1 MKQNYETGRSMVE
14 MLGTLAIIG
23 VLSVGGVMGYSY
35 GMDKYRANQII
46 NDIMLRTT
54 DLLTQANQGHEALS
68 LSEWDKEDTI
78 YDFANPAYVEDE
90 NLIVLDV
97 GTNKKM
103 SKRVCEM
110 VYDTLFNEAVQIDV
124 NAVRAD
130 TNILCGKD
138 NTMTF
143 YFSTNH
149 TAESN
154 STASTTATMT
164 ETTTTL
170 PSEGC
175 TSNSE
180 CGPDEY
186 CAASAP
192 TANNP
197 FPDGKKGI
205 CTLVDFNKH
214 VITVNGK
221 TEIWHVSQ
229 YSMSYWE
236 AVYAC
241 QRLNATIASA
251 HDLYKN
257 WTGRHFSTF
266 ELNDR
271 ANALAVA
278 CGLGSTYI
286 QVSERTSNGLIYQI
300 ELAYGYMTGPSG
312 SDYSDTN
319 GGRDGGTAHVVCY
332 EGALADLE

>member
-23 VLSVGGVMGYSY
+23 VLSVGGIVGYSY
-35 GMDKYRANQII
+35 GMDKYRANTII
-46 NDIMLRTT
+46 NDIMLR
-54 DLLTQANQGHEALS
+54 A
-68 LSEWDKEDTI
+68 
-78 YDFANPAYVEDE
+78 
-90 NLIVLDV
+90 
-97 GTNKKM
+97 
-103 SKRVCEM
+103 
-110 VYDTLFNEAVQIDV
+110 IDV
-124 NAVRAD
+124 NAQFDSTGDANLSEWPTTTVGKYAIGLENETIGIQVSDLPKR
-130 TNILCGKD
+130 LCEMVFEGMINNATVKIGTTEYD
-138 NTMTF
+138 SAIDDVCGNTNTMVF
-143 YFSTNH
+143 YVDDTL
-149 TAESN
+149 T
-154 STASTTATMT
+154 STTE
-164 ETTTTL
+164 ETTTTPITTTTEETTTTTIA
-170 PSEGC
+170 PSGGC

-180 CGPDEY
+180 CNPNEY
-186 CAASAP
+186 CAASSP
-192 TANNP
+192 TASNP
-197 FPDGKKGI
+197 FPDGKKGV

-214 VITVNGK
+214 TITVNGK
-221 TEIWHVSQ
+221 TEIWYVSQ
-229 YSMSYWE
+229 YEMSYWE

-312 SDYSDTN
+312 SDYSYTN
-319 GGRDGGTAHVVCY
+319 GGRDGGTAHVLCY
-332 EGALADLE
+332 EGTLADLE

>member
-1 MKQNYETGRSMVE
+1 MKQNYETGRSMVA

-46 NDIMLRTT
+46 NDIMLSTT

-97 GTNKKM
+97 GMNKKM

-143 YFSTNH
+143 YFSTNY

-154 STASTTATMT
+154 STALTTTT
-164 ETTTTL
+164 EETTTTTEEV
-170 PSEGC
+170 SEGNC
-175 TSNSE
+175 ASNSE
-180 CGPDEY
+180 CNPNEY
-186 CAASAP
+186 CAVGDYPVPEA
-192 TANNP
+192 P
-197 FPDGKKGI
+197 FPYGNKGI
-205 CTLVDFNKH
+205 CTSFDYYSH
-214 VITVNGK
+214 TITVNGVNEVWYVSK
-221 TEIWHVSQ
+221 QSVENYWDAYHVCEKLS
-229 YSMSYWE
+229 
-236 AVYAC
+236 
-241 QRLNATIASA
+241 ATMVSLE
-251 HDLYKN
+251 DL
-257 WTGRHFSTF
+257 
-266 ELNDR
+266 
-271 ANALAVA
+271 
-278 CGLGSTYI
+278 
-286 QVSERTSNGLIYQI
+286 
-300 ELAYGYMTGPSG
+300 
-312 SDYSDTN
+312 YSDTDFIIN
-319 GGRDGGTAHVVCY
+319 NYRADLLANVVHFNSGSSILVSDKKGLVARLGQYRTGGSFYDTGGFVLCY
-332 EGALADLE
+332 EGTLADLE